1 MPRCFCS
8 RALLPVLLLL
18 LAPARAAEQPWVEVR
33 SPNFS
38 VVTDGGEKR
47 GREVALR
54 FEQMRAA
61 FGVLFQ
67 KINVS
72 IPVPLQIVAFRD
84 TRELRAVSP
93 IWNGK
98 PTQLAGFFQGG
109 EDRNFIAIDLSS
121 EAGWEIVFHEYAH
134 LLINSN
140 FPPMPVWFDEGFAE
154 YCSSLKVTN
163 QEIDFGLLPQGLP
176 ETLGVQRWMKT
187 TDLLAVTHESA
198 DYNETD
204 RRSIFY
210 AQSWLM
216 VHYFMTKKQLRE
228 VSRYLDL
235 VQNQHLSIRD
245 AFAEA
250 FAMEPDQ
257 FDKALRAYFQ
267 AQATYFRAPAPPQV
281 ETSSSY
287 TARALGDLE
296 ARAVLADLHYHLK
309 DYREQGIKE
318 FEALIK
324 QQPDNLVANRSLGYA
339 YLRQNRFDEAAAC
352 FRRAAAQDSKDA
364 RVHYYAVL
372 LASRQAMMESR
383 TPADLPG
390 MQKELQTAITLDPG
404 YADAYNLLAYTQSL
418 QGDLKA
424 AQASMAK
431 AVELAP
437 RNDLYAANLVQY
449 YLRDQD
455 LEKAAPLLNQLQ
467 NSSNEEIAAMAR
479 KNLQLLGQLRES
491 QGARQSEVSPY
502 PRDLTAPQWR
512 PKPGAQPA
520 VEEEKPEEPAKIYP
534 VKHVYGTLLSV
545 DCSPAPQASVT
556 IQIAGK
562 PRKYHVADTGKV
574 ILIGA
579 DQFSC
584 SWHDRK
590 VLINYKD
597 SPQPELVILE
607 LQ

>member
-1 MPRCFCS
+1 M
-8 RALLPVLLLL
+8 
-18 LAPARAAEQPWVEVR
+18 
-33 SPNFS
+33 
-38 VVTDGGEKR
+38 VTDAGEKR
-47 GREVALR
+47 GRDVALR

-93 IWNGK
+93 LWQGK
-98 PTQLAGFFQGG
+98 PTQVAGFFQNG

-121 EAGWEIVFHEYAH
+121 EAGWEVVFHEYAH
-134 LLINSN
+134 ILLNGN
-140 FPPMPVWFDEGFAE
+140 LPPMPAWFDEGFAE
-154 YCSSLKVTN
+154 YCSSLKVTGK
-163 QEIDFGLLPQGLP
+163 EIDFGLLPQGRA
-176 ETLGVQRWMKT
+176 ETLGQQRWMKT
-187 TDLLAVTHESA
+187 ADLLAVDRDSA
-198 DYNETD
+198 DYNETN
-204 RRSIFY
+204 RASMFY

-216 VHYFMTKKQLRE
+216 VHYFMSKQQMKN
-228 VSRYLDL
+228 VSHYLDL
-235 VQNQHLSIRD
+235 VQTQHLSIRD

-250 FAMEPDQ
+250 FAMEPEQ
-257 FDKALRAYFQ
+257 FDKTLRSYFQ
-267 AQATYFRAPAPPQV
+267 GQITYFRAPAPPQV
-281 ETSSSY
+281 ETSY
-287 TARALGDLE
+287 TARPLDDLE
-296 ARAVLADLHYHLK
+296 TRAVLADLHYHLK

-324 QQPDNLVANRSLGYA
+324 QQPDNFVANRSLGYA

-364 RVHYYAVL
+364 QVHYYSVL

-383 TPADLPG
+383 TPDDVPG
-390 MQKELQTAITLDPG
+390 MQKELQAAITLDPG

-424 AQASMAK
+424 AQASMTK

-455 LEKAAPLLNQLQ
+455 LEKAAPLLTRLQ
-467 NSSNEEIAAMAR
+467 DSSNQEIAAMAK
-479 KNLQLLGQLRES
+479 KNLELLGKL
-491 QGARQSEVSPY
+491 RQSMG
-502 PRDLTAPQWR
+502 PRQADTPSAWKDPTAPQWR
-512 PKPGAQPA
+512 PKPGSAKTTQSD
-520 VEEEKPEEPAKIYP
+520 EDKPEEPPKIYP
-534 VKHVYGTLLSV
+534 VKHLYGTLLSV
-545 DCSPAPQASVT
+545 DCSPAPQATVT
-556 IQIAGK
+556 IAIAGK
-562 PRKYHVADTGKV
+562 PRQFRVADTGKL

-579 DQFSC
+579 DKFSC
-584 SWHDRK
+584 TWHDRK

-597 SPQPELVILE
+597 SPQPEIVILE